1 MYRIT
6 ATQDFVDMLQ
16 ELPIKYVAILTSSF
30 IKVEKIEDEQDSTEV
45 KNTFMQDLLSQ
56 INHQELE

>member
-45 KNTFMQDLLSQ
+45 ENTFMQDLLSQ

>member
-1 MYRIT
+1 MYKIT

-45 KNTFMQDLLSQ
+45 ENTFMQDLLSQ

>member
-1 MYRIT
+1 MYKIT

-16 ELPIKYVAILTSSF
+16 ELSIKYVAILTSSF

-45 KNTFMQDLLSQ
+45 ENTFMQDLLSQ